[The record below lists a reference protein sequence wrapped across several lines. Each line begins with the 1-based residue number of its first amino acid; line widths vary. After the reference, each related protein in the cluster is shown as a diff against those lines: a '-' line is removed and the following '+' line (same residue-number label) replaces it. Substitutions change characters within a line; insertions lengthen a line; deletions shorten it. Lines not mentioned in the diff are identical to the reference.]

1 MEKHLYDGKYAQNEY
16 EKLLKE
22 SREGIPLTK
31 ESFYEVDKIIS
42 EGVRKGQSIYQ
53 IVKNHPEIGLS
64 VKSIYTYIESGIF
77 LTQGMKAL

>member
-42 EGVRKGQSIYQ
+42 EGVRKGQHIYH
-53 IVKNHPEIGLS
+53 IVMILMFLCPQCINIWIKD
-64 VKSIYTYIESGIF
+64 IYRF
-77 LTQGMKAL
+77 PL